1 MKQYTL
7 LFLLLLISM
16 SLFAKTKNIDQL
28 EKLEINNSQQ
38 WVLYRGKNID
48 KPIVLFIHG
57 GPASPLMLFS
67 RGFDNAFIKDFLV
80 VHWDQRQSGK
90 SYDPTQPLDSFS
102 AQQVAKDGLAVVDH
116 LQKKFGKSK
125 ILLVGHSWGSIIGA
139 LMVKNAPDNFYAYI
153 SVGTVAD
160 MAKGDV
166 QKYLYLNNEIT
177 DKGDATD
184 KADLKKL
191 GSPPWKDFGQ
201 ITILSRLMMKY
212 KGSFYNLTSKQLN
225 TAVEKSKDYSVSEMK
240 NMNVAMEKIWYH
252 IGPFL
257 FNYKAEDTL
266 KEIDVPVYFAQGTH
280 DMATTTAIAKEYFDK
295 LTALKGKHW
304 VEFHNSAHFP
314 MYEEPQEFLS
324 LMKRT
329 VK

>member
-1 MKQYTL
+1 MKQYIL
-7 LFLLLLISM
+7 LFLLLLISIPT
-16 SLFAKTKNIDQL
+16 FAKPKSIDQL
-28 EKLEINNSQQ
+28 EKIEINNSRQ

-67 RGFDNAFIKDFLV
+67 RGFDYAYIKDFLV

-90 SYDPTQPLDSFS
+90 SYDPTQPLDTFS
-102 AQQVAKDGLAVVDH
+102 AQQVAKDGLVIVEH
-116 LQKKFGKSK
+116 LKKKFGRSK

-139 LMVKNAPDNFYAYI
+139 LMAKNSPDSFYAYI

-160 MAKGDV
+160 MDKGDM
-166 QKYLYLNNEIT
+166 QKYLYLTTEIT
-177 DKGDATD
+177 NKGDSTD

-191 GSPPWKDFGQ
+191 GPPPWKDFNQ

-212 KGSFYNLTSKQLN
+212 KGSFYNLTSQQLN
-225 TAVEKSKDYSVSEMK
+225 AAVKKSKDYSATEMK
-240 NMNVAMEKIWYH
+240 NLNLAMEKIWHH

-257 FNYKAEDTL
+257 FNYKAQDTL
-266 KEIDVPVYFAQGTH
+266 KQIDIPIYFAQGSH
-280 DMATTTAIAKEYFDK
+280 DMATPIAVAKEYFDK
-295 LTALKGKHW
+295 LTAPKGKYW

-324 LMKRT
+324 LLKRAA
-329 VK
+329 K

>member
-7 LFLLLLISM
+7 LFLLLLIAMPS
-16 SLFAKTKNIDQL
+16 FAKTKSIDQL
-28 EKLEINNSQQ
+28 DKLEINNSSQ
-38 WVLYRGKNID
+38 WLLYRGKNID
-48 KPIVLFIHG
+48 KPLVLFIHG

-90 SYDPTQPLDSFS
+90 SYDPTQPIDTFS
-102 AQQVAKDGLAVVDH
+102 AQQVAKDGLAVVEH
-116 LQKKFGKSK
+116 LKKKFGKSK

-139 LMVKNAPDNFYAYI
+139 LMVKNAPDNFNAYI

-160 MAKGDV
+160 MAKGDA

-191 GSPPWKDFGQ
+191 DPPPWKNFGQ
-201 ITILSRLMMKY
+201 ITLLSRLMMKY

-225 TAVEKSKDYSVSEMK
+225 ATVEKSKDYSAAEMK
-240 NMNVAMEKIWYH
+240 NLNVSMEKIWH
-252 IGPFL
+252 LIGPFL

-266 KEIDVPVYFAQGTH
+266 KQIDIPIYFAQGSH
-280 DMATTTAIAKEYFDK
+280 DMATPTAVAKEYFDR
-295 LTALKGKHW
+295 LAAPKGKHW

-314 MYEEPQEFLS
+314 MYEEPQEFLL
-324 LMKRT
+324 LMRRA